1 MTRTNFAAAIML
13 SALSLLLAACGGGD
27 TTKADEDAIRETNKK
42 WMELIVA
49 KDAKAVSELYAED
62 GEMLPP
68 NAPKAK
74 GREALQKGWEEMFKI
89 PDVNL
94 TFETERFVFAKSGDL
109 AVEVGTYKF
118 AGAGMTDTGKAVVTW
133 TKKDGK
139 WQVLTDMFS
148 SDAPPPAPTATVP
161 ADSGVVPGPAETG
174 PAPTTPPATT
184 APAPATPAPTN
195 P

>member
-1 MTRTNFAAAIML
+1 MTRTNIAAALML
-13 SALSLLLAACGGGD
+13 TAFTLLTACGGGGSPQD
-27 TTKADEDAIRETNKK
+27 DENAIRETNKK

-49 KDAKAVSELYAED
+49 KDAKAVSEIYAED

-94 TFETERFVFAKSGDL
+94 TFDTERFVFAKSGDL

-133 TKKDGK
+133 IKKDGK

-148 SDAPPPAPTATVP
+148 SDAPPPAPAPAPAATVP
-161 ADSGVVPGPAETG
+161 ADSGAVPGPAETG
-174 PAPTTPPATT
+174 PAPATPPATT
-184 APAPATPAPTN
+184 PPAPSTP
-195 P
+195 